1 MEAMEEV
8 GVAQEMMGVGE
19 EETVAAV
26 ATEEAEEGEEETAV
40 AEAAGVGVEVEVET
54 EVVGVGDVEGTSMC
68 HWSCSEVIN
77 GAFESENLIVPTR
90 RHSFVKR

>member
-40 AEAAGVGVEVEVET
+40 AEAAGVG
-54 EVVGVGDVEGTSMC
+54 DVEGTSMC